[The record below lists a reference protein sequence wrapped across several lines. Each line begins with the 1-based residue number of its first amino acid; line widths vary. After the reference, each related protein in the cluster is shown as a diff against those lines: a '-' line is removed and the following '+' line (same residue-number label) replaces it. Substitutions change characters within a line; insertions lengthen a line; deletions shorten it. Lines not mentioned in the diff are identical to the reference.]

1 MLKTVSGDVEFL
13 QKLNSSKF
21 TGSVHSTFNRTFNI
35 KCHQNGELYT
45 IACRNVDNGPNTLII
60 DVDNI
65 RPMEIAVN
73 DQVFTKKN
81 ILHIGNKLAISF
93 ESVNKWAC
101 VVPGYPLNEEILNQ
115 NLKKLKKFIDIH
127 GKSGGIKKHELPNSL
142 FEAKMSSMLELRT
155 NLLLDELAEDRMSS
169 ALEHAISIIGLG
181 PGLTPSGDDF
191 LVGLFTSFSML
202 NGPFYGRR
210 SFCEDVVSKAKTLT
224 NDISWMA
231 LQKASTGK
239 VRESIILLLN
249 ALLGENEADLF
260 LSLNKVL
267 NIGSSSGTD
276 IALGLVGGLEANI
289 KAGGKVYVSTSID

>member
-1 MLKTVSGDVEFL
+1 MIKTVSADVDFVK
-13 QKLNSSKF
+13 KLNNSKF
-21 TGSVHSTFNRTFNI
+21 TGFVHSTFNRTFNI
-35 KCHQNGELYT
+35 KCSQNNELYT

-93 ESVNKWAC
+93 ENVNQWIS
-101 VVPGYPLNEEILNQ
+101 VVPGYPSNEEILNQ

-142 FEAKMSSMLELRT
+142 FEAKMSNMLEQRT

-169 ALEHAISIIGLG
+169 AFEHAISIIGLG

-202 NGPFYGRR
+202 NSPFYGRR

-249 ALLGENEADLF
+249 ALLDENEADLF

-289 KAGGKVYVSTSID
+289 KAGGKLYVSTSID